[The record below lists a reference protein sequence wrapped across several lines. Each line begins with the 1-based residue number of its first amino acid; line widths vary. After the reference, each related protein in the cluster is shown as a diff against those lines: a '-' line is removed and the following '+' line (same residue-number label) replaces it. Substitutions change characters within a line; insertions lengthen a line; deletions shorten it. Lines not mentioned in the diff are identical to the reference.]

1 LQLVNPEVLKK
12 DKELKTD
19 RHGQSCILSDS
30 DYCKIRK
37 QIKSKK
43 YKLLLDLAWYTGER
57 WGALVQLRV
66 DDCYNADETPREY
79 INFRARTRKAS
90 TDGKRETRQV
100 FVHSTLRE
108 SLQNYKAESN
118 SPWMFAAIAGD
129 KPMTLRWA
137 DMILRAAVEKAG
149 LAAKGISTHS
159 TRRSFITKLHRN
171 GTDLYTIKKITG
183 HKDFKALERYVE
195 IDNDK
200 VKGAIAAL

>member
-1 LQLVNPEVLKK
+1 MKIDREGQACVLSN
-12 DKELKTD
+12 D
-19 RHGQSCILSDS
+19 
-30 DYCKIRK
+30 DYSKIRK

-66 DDCYNADETPREY
+66 EDCYNADLSPREY

-90 TDGKRETRQV
+90 PDGKRQTRQV
-100 FVHSTLRE
+100 FVHAVLRE
-108 SLQNYKAESN
+108 SLQNYKPESN
-118 SPWMFAAIAGD
+118 SPWMFGDRTGD
-129 KPMTLRWA
+129 KPITLRWA

-195 IDNDK
+195 IDSDR